1 MMLDFTA
8 LTLECK
14 SAYDAYLKKCGERGC
29 EYSFA
34 NLFLWGRQKA
44 TLHEGNLAFFCQ
56 FNRRSV
62 YLFPLGENLKPTL
75 DAIISD
81 SHKRGIPCRLTSLTE
96 ADQALLERWYPQQF
110 YFHTDRDSYDYIYA
124 VDALADLAGKTLQ
137 KKRNH
142 CNRFRLLHP
151 NYTVAPIT
159 KENTPQVLAMLA
171 QWYAQKKQE
180 DPTADFYLE
189 QTAITKALSHREAL
203 GMEGLVLT
211 DKGRILA
218 MTMGSPLSP
227 DTFDVQFE
235 KAVTGY
241 DGAYAVI
248 NREFARYLREKHP
261 ALKWLNREDDLGL
274 EGLRKAKLSYCPDRF
289 VEKRWACL
297 KEAGYD
303 C

>member
-1 MMLDFTA
+1 MMLNFTP
-8 LTLECK
+8 LTPECK
-14 SAYDAYLKKCGERGC
+14 SAYDVYLKNCGERGC
-29 EYSFA
+29 EYNFA

-75 DAIISD
+75 DAIIAD
-81 SHKRGIPCRLTSLTE
+81 SRKRGIPCRLTSLTE
-96 ADQALLERWYPQQF
+96 DNQTLLEQWYPGQF

-124 VDALADLAGKTLQ
+124 IDALADLSGKKLQ

-159 KENTPQVLAMLA
+159 EENTPQVLAMLDK
-171 QWYAQKKQE
+171 WYAQKKQI

-189 QTAITKALSHREAL
+189 QSAITKALSHREAL
-203 GMEGLVLT
+203 GMEGLVLL

-218 MTMGSPLSP
+218 MTLGSALSA

-235 KAVTGY
+235 KAAAGY

-248 NREFARYLREKHP
+248 NQEFARYLREKYP
-261 ALKWLNREDDLGL
+261 RLQWLNREDDLGL
-274 EGLRKAKLSYCPDRF
+274 EGLRKAKLSYCPDRLL
-289 VEKRWACL
+289 EKRWACL

>member
-1 MMLDFTA
+1 MLEFTP
-8 LTLECK
+8 LTPENK
-14 SAYDAYLKKCGERGC
+14 ASYDAYLMYCAERGC
-29 EYSFA
+29 EYNFA

-44 TLHEGNLAFFCQ
+44 TLHEGNLTFFCQ

-62 YLFPLGENLKPTL
+62 YLFPLGAHLKPTL

-81 SHKRGIPCRLTSLTE
+81 SRKRGIPCRITSLTE
-96 ADQALLERWYPQQF
+96 QDQEMLESWYPNQF
-110 YFHTDRDSYDYIYA
+110 YFHADRDSYDYIYSI
-124 VDALADLAGKTLQ
+124 DALADLSGKKLQ

-151 NYTVAPIT
+151 HYGTAPIT
-159 KENTPQVLAMLA
+159 DENTCDVLAMLEH
-171 QWYAQKKQE
+171 WYAQKMQD
-180 DPTADFYLE
+180 DPTADFHLE
-189 QTAITKALSHREAL
+189 KTAITKALRYRQAL

-218 MTMGSPLSP
+218 MTLGSFLSE

-235 KAVTGY
+235 KAAAGY

-248 NREFARYLREKHP
+248 NQEFARYLREKYP

-274 EGLRKAKLSYCPDRF
+274 EGLRKAKLSYCPHRL

-297 KEAGYD
+297 KEDGYD